1 MNIIPLPQP
10 PAPTPAERGAL
21 SILAHVN
28 SAAAQAVERQ
38 KLLYGMFWDNP
49 ATPDELLEQMG
60 DNAPRMLAAAGE
72 SVRHLSSL
80 AEIAGVQ
87 LPELIDIAFVLPR
100 REFVVT
106 DSVVTLAPPADGFDA
121 WGKAIPVPEP
131 EPQPEPEPEPET

>member
-10 PAPTPAERGAL
+10 VPPTPAERGAL

-38 KLLYGMFWDNP
+38 KLLYGMFWDAE
-49 ATPDELLEQMG
+49 ATPDELLVEMG

-72 SVRHLSSL
+72 SVRHLTSL

-87 LPELIDIAFVLPR
+87 LPELIDLAYVLPR

-106 DSVVTLAPPADGFDA
+106 DGVVTLTPPAEGHDL
-121 WGKAIPVPEP
+121 WGRPIPIPDP
-131 EPQPEPEPEPET
+131 DFEPEPENEP

>member
-10 PAPTPAERGAL
+10 TPPTPAERGAL

-38 KLLYGMFWDNP
+38 KMLYGMFWDNA

-60 DNAPRMLAAAGE
+60 DNAIRMLAAAGE
-72 SVRHLSSL
+72 SVRHLTAL

-87 LPELIDIAFVLPR
+87 LPELIDLAFVLPR

-121 WGKAIPVPEP
+121 WGCIIPPPPEP
-131 EPQPEPEPEPET
+131 VEEDEPIEPEE